1 VLGWTV
7 SRKPGADVTRKSYV
21 SAGRCHESAEG
32 RSKRWLEV
40 RRVEIEAGKIVV
52 FAGKPDQR
60 QEGRSANEW
69 DDVR

>member
-1 VLGWTV
+1 M
-7 SRKPGADVTRKSYV
+7 SRGNHTFRQGDVTKALN
-21 SAGRCHESAEG
+21 AG
-32 RSKRWLEV
+32 LEV